1 MVTVALRLLT
11 VDGLAAA
18 LSVTFPLPVPFGALH
33 VSHDALLLAVHAAS
47 V

>member
-11 VDGLAAA
+11 LDGLAAA
-18 LSVTFPLPVPFGALH
+18 VSVTLPVPVPLAALH
-33 VSHDALLLAVHAAS
+33 VSHVALLLAVHTVS